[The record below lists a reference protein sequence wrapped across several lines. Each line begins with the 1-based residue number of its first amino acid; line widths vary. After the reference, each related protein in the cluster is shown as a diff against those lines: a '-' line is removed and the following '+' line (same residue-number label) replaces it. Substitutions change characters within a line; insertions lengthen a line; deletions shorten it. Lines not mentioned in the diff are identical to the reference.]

1 MEKFNQ
7 APTPA
12 KVESETEAAVAEST
26 ETVETVSGAETAEE
40 FTSPPGAF
48 MNEVPSSPESV
59 PESPSEKLTRLRQ
72 QKSAAT
78 DHLNSEFWPD
88 ELDEAS
94 TYRLRNLLA
103 QSQGKE
109 QADDDFEFSIRA
121 KQAVDIGR
129 QIDDLDSEILKT
141 YEQSPEELT
150 ERYREIIRENID
162 LADLADASYFQDPSL
177 PMNKLANLR
186 GEAGVEFRDIDRA
199 YYKIYGEHI
208 YKNSIYEPQPYG
220 FSNPLF
226 EEEVSSMIEERRE
239 DIDNFDR
246 DASQQEQSEDFD
258 KQTVREKLSY
268 QDADLPPEQL
278 EAMLRDAE
286 GRETAE
292 KYAHHLNKLSQ
303 EEIHSVLPSIK
314 GQAKKVLDILGI
326 PISPYGKS
334 DSWAYW
340 DLGKQQYYY
349 ELNKDSEPKENDPYT
364 YAPALEKLDE
374 ISDRHIGW
382 EFYHAPTETREQA
395 FQAIEDPYCL
405 AKVFEVLQ
413 NDPKADGQLAS
424 HEYAELGKVLREYA
438 RSKDSQDN
446 IDDML
451 AVQREAN
458 YEGNDSELLFDR
470 LDNPKILDQIVQMW
484 MAGYKAKE
492 GKIEQRPTQ
501 DEDGG
506 IVFDSDGN
514 YVLQDVTFVPPSEEK
529 PREKIAELIK
539 EAKTSTPVFF
549 DGRAPTSEG
558 IGLDWKLPGD
568 VVPSTKQK
576 SIILAHEKGHLMR
589 QFPGGVEGDAYFREV
604 FGKAFNMNNI
614 NFTEQDFEDTVA
626 HRKQE
631 KQVTGY
637 GLEDEDYTYDR
648 MREST
653 IGYLSSPEE
662 IVERMGQLKNYFGFK
677 SDEEFTQEH
686 LDYARGQYVKDT
698 GLDNNMRHF
707 FESITDDQEFLRL
720 INSVGV

>member
-1 MEKFNQ
+1 MEKFTQ
-7 APTPA
+7 TPA
-12 KVESETEAAVAEST
+12 KVESEDEEGLSENIAISDTSESSDSTPVASEAFMGDTPPPTEST
-26 ETVETVSGAETAEE
+26 
-40 FTSPPGAF
+40 
-48 MNEVPSSPESV
+48 
-59 PESPSEKLTRLRQ
+59 PESPSKKIARLRE
-72 QKSAAT
+72 QKASAT
-78 DHLNSEFWPD
+78 ERLDSEFWPD

-94 TYRLRNLLA
+94 TYRLRNMLA

-109 QADDDFEFSIRA
+109 QADDDFEFSVRG
-121 KQAVDIGR
+121 KQAIDIGR
-129 QIDDLDSEILKT
+129 QINDLDSEILKA

-150 ERYREIIRENID
+150 QRYREIIRENID
-162 LADLADASYFQDPSL
+162 LADLADASYFHDSSL
-177 PMNKLANLR
+177 PMNKLASLR
-186 GEAGVEFRDIDRA
+186 GEAGVEFRDIERA
-199 YYKIYGEHI
+199 YYKIYGERT
-208 YKNSIYEPQPYG
+208 YKNSIYEPRPYG

-226 EEEVSSMIEERRE
+226 EEEVSRMIEEHRE
-239 DIDNFDR
+239 DINNFDR
-246 DASQQEQSEDFD
+246 DASQQEQTEDFD

-278 EAMLRDAE
+278 KAMLLDAE
-286 GRETAE
+286 GRETAT
-292 KYAHHLNKLSQ
+292 KYAHHLNQLTKESEWAIPRVKQ
-303 EEIHSVLPSIK
+303 
-314 GQAKKVLDILGI
+314 QAKKVLDILGI

-349 ELNKDSEPKENDPYT
+349 EQNKYSEPKEDDPYT
-364 YAPALEKLDE
+364 YAPAVEKLDE
-374 ISDRHIGW
+374 ISDRHVGW
-382 EFYHAPTETREQA
+382 EFYHAPQEVREQA
-395 FQAIEDPYCL
+395 FQAIEDPYYL
-405 AKVFEVLQ
+405 ARTFEVLQ

-424 HEYAELGKVLREYA
+424 YEYAELGKVLREYA
-438 RSKDSQDN
+438 RSKESEDN

-451 AVQREAN
+451 AVQRESN

-506 IVFDSDGN
+506 IVFDADGN
-514 YVLQDVTFVPPSEEK
+514 YVLQDVTFVPPSEEET
-529 PREKIAELIK
+529 REKIAELIK

-589 QFPGGVEGDAYFREV
+589 QFPGGVEGEAYFREM
-604 FGKAFNMNNI
+604 FGKAFDMNNI
-614 NFTEQDFEDTVA
+614 NFTKQDFEDALA

-631 KQVTGY
+631 KQITGY

-677 SDEEFTQEH
+677 GDEEFTQEH
-686 LDYARGQYVKDT
+686 LDYARGQYIKDT

-707 FESITDDQEFLRL
+707 FEGITDDQEFLPL